1 MPPFSASAPTGG
13 RIASGPFGYAM
24 RTGRDWPRRAEGIG
38 IDVKRVHGFGF
49 AIAGAVCGLAG
60 GLFAFAKGSISPE
73 TVGVG
78 RSIDGLVMVLLG
90 GIQTLTGP
98 IVGASVFALLQDTIM
113 RQTEYWRAL
122 LGGVILL
129 LVLAFPSGIV
139 GAFAK
144 RSVAR

>member
-1 MPPFSASAPTGG
+1 
-13 RIASGPFGYAM
+13 
-24 RTGRDWPRRAEGIG
+24 
-38 IDVKRVHGFGF
+38 
-49 AIAGAVCGLAG
+49 
-60 GLFAFAKGSISPE
+60 
-73 TVGVG
+73 
-78 RSIDGLVMVLLG
+78 MVLLG

-139 GAFAK
+139 GALAK
-144 RSVAR
+144 RGVARGSAP